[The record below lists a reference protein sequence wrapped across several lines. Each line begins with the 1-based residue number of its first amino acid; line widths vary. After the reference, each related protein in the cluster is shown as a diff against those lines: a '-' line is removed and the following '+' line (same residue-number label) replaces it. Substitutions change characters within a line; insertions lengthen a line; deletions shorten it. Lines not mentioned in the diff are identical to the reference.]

1 MSTGYEIET
10 KKSKILH
17 ALEDKDTS
25 AQFTDPLENEM
36 ILNMGPQHPATHG
49 VLRLLIKLDGE
60 TVAAVVPELGYLH
73 RGYEK
78 LAENCSYHEFIPHTD
93 RLDYISPLMN
103 NTAYILA
110 VEKLLGVEAPRRA
123 QFIRVIISELAR
135 ISSHLLAVGA
145 LGLDIGAVTVFMW
158 TFREREKLYDIFETL
173 TGARFTTSY
182 TRIGGISQ
190 DMTDETKATIQDFIN
205 RFPANLAEC
214 ESLLNRNRIFVER
227 TDGIGVISR
236 EEAIAMGFSGPNLR
250 GSGVEHDLRR
260 SNPYLVYE
268 ELDFNI
274 PVIAD
279 GDCLARYYVRINEM
293 KESVRILQQ
302 ALDKIPAGPVHAFEP
317 KKVLPKKERVYT
329 KMEELIHDFMIINF
343 GVNPPAGE
351 VYHAIEGS
359 KGELG
364 FYIQS
369 RGEGH
374 PWRLKIR
381 SPSFMNLQLLP
392 LLLKGRMIS
401 DVVAII
407 GSIDPVMGEADK

>member
-10 KKSKILH
+10 KKSKILR

-158 TFREREKLYDIFETL
+158 TFREREKLYDIFENL

-190 DMTDETKATIQDFIN
+190 DMTAETKAIIQDFIN

-227 TDGIGVISR
+227 TDGVGVISR

-260 SNPYLVYE
+260 SNPYLVYK
-268 ELDFNI
+268 ELDRRRSCSTPEPRKLGPRI
-274 PVIAD
+274 PWPSPPHVI
-279 GDCLARYYVRINEM
+279 
-293 KESVRILQQ
+293 
-302 ALDKIPAGPVHAFEP
+302 
-317 KKVLPKKERVYT
+317 
-329 KMEELIHDFMIINF
+329 
-343 GVNPPAGE
+343 
-351 VYHAIEGS
+351 
-359 KGELG
+359 
-364 FYIQS
+364 
-369 RGEGH
+369 
-374 PWRLKIR
+374 
-381 SPSFMNLQLLP
+381 
-392 LLLKGRMIS
+392 
-401 DVVAII
+401 
-407 GSIDPVMGEADK
+407 